1 LLERMLRVYKA
12 CLGSRLSKERERN
25 YLAGTPESICRVI
38 HRYRRW
44 EDRQA
49 RLFGKLLLQYAL
61 HRIAANRTSSF
72 LEQLEYTESG
82 KPFIRGEGDLNI
94 SHSGDVVVLA
104 LVDNG
109 YVGIDVEKIRPIPL
123 DDFSYY
129 LPEVSKLEARD
140 TMERL
145 SMFYACW
152 TRKEAVLKGIGSG
165 LQIPLE
171 QVKLSEDTAFIHDQ
185 VWHLEKIDCGTE
197 YRCNVATSF
206 HHAVCRIEVVNF

>member
-1 LLERMLRVYKA
+1 MLQVYQSY
-12 CLGSRLSKERERN
+12 LGSRLSRERERD
-25 YLAGTPESICRVI
+25 YLASIPESICSEIRQ
-38 HRYRRW
+38 YRRW
-44 EDRQA
+44 EDRQS

-61 HRIAANRTSSF
+61 NRRDKNRRSSY

-82 KPFIRGEGDLNI
+82 KPFIRGEAGFNI
-94 SHSGDVVVLA
+94 SHSGDLVVLA

-109 YVGIDVEKIRPIPL
+109 SAGIDVEKIRPMPL
-123 DDFSYY
+123 DDFLRD
-129 LPEVSKLEARD
+129 LPEISELGECATV
-140 TMERL
+140 ERL

-171 QVKLSEDTAFIHDQ
+171 QVQLSGDKAFFQDQ

-197 YRCNVATSF
+197 SSCHVATSVP
-206 HHAVCRIEVVNF
+206 HAVSRIEVVNF